1 MYFSDR
7 ITLEF
12 NYKIKTK
19 KFTEVRE
26 RNMRVL
32 RDCELS

>member
-1 MYFSDR
+1 MYFLDR
-7 ITLEF
+7 IILEF
-12 NYKIKTK
+12 NYKIKIK
-19 KFTEVRE
+19 KFIEVRE